1 MGGTGN
7 WALNEATA
15 GGSGAAAGGSSSG
28 GTYSSVGVDGSP
40 DAPHPLREE
49 THSSRASHLPQ
60 NRLPRGAG
68 IRKLVC
74 SRRSRAGGRSEC
86 EAPTHSTRA
95 NTDGSRAAAARA
107 TTRNFQ
113 QQTKKM
119 CKENCSAKLHVNT
132 NINSKLETHLDW
144 RSARLWRRRSFDVR
158 AARADWA
165 QRSGRRGQA
174 AAPPLHA
181 GVFKHTHNHGVG
193 RAASV
198 SYACQEKHA
207 ITRLLPA

>member
-1 MGGTGN
+1 M
-7 WALNEATA
+7 
-15 GGSGAAAGGSSSG
+15 AASASM
-28 GTYSSVGVDGSP
+28 
-40 DAPHPLREE
+40 APPPPLTRCAERH
-49 THSSRASHLPQ
+49 TPLGRRHLPQ
-60 NRLPRGAG
+60 DRLPKDAG

-74 SRRSRAGGRSEC
+74 SRRSSTGGRLEC
-86 EAPTHSTRA
+86 EAPTHLTRA
-95 NTDGSRAAAARA
+95 DTDGSRAAAAGA
-107 TTRNFQ
+107 TTSDFQ

-144 RSARLWRRRSFDVR
+144 RSAKLWRRRSFDVR

-165 QRSGRRGQA
+165 RRCGRRSQA

-181 GVFKHTHNHGVG
+181 GVFKHTHNHGAE